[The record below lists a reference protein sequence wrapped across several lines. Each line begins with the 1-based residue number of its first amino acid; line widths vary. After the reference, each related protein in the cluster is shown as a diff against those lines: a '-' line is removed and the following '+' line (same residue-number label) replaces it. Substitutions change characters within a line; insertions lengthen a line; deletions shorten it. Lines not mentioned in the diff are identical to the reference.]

1 VAERARAF
9 GMRVVA
15 YDPAL
20 DAGEIRKRG
29 GVPLGLDG
37 LLAEADIITLHIPLT
52 PETKNILNTAAFEK
66 MKPGVR
72 IICAARGGVIDETAL
87 LAALQSGK
95 VAGAALDVF
104 TTEPPGKTELT
115 SHPRVVGTPHI
126 GAETNEA
133 QVRAAIDIST
143 EVIAALEGKPLR
155 WRIV

>member
-1 VAERARAF
+1 
-9 GMRVVA
+9 
-15 YDPAL
+15 
-20 DAGEIRKRG
+20 
-29 GVPLGLDG
+29 
-37 LLAEADIITLHIPLT
+37 
-52 PETKNILNTAAFEK
+52 
-66 MKPGVR
+66 
-72 IICAARGGVIDETAL
+72 VIDETAL